1 MEATDDSREK
11 LNGTGRFEV
20 EVETSPGKGLE
31 QFLHS
36 WDWFTSTD
44 MNLAYGTERQLRDVP
59 LHDSD
64 TRKVRVVKGHQMAI
78 CGGVNIGLRVVKSQ
92 RD

>member
-1 MEATDDSREK
+1 
-11 LNGTGRFEV
+11 
-20 EVETSPGKGLE
+20 
-31 QFLHS
+31 
-36 WDWFTSTD
+36 

-59 LHDSD
+59 LHVSD

-78 CGGVNIGLRVVKSQ
+78 CGGVNIGFQVVKSQ